1 MAETIERRVEP
12 QAPTARPG
20 PRIGV
25 VLAAGRSRRLAR
37 VTGGASKALVMVG
50 GVPLVERAVRT
61 LLAYGLDEVVVVVGY
76 QAARV
81 GAAAEAAAPGR
92 VRTVRARGWRRGNGA
107 SLAAVEPL
115 VAAESAFL
123 LVTADHVFGDGALA
137 PLLSAR
143 APAALV
149 DHAPDPATWAEG
161 TRVALHEE
169 RAIGFSK
176 ELEAPAVD
184 CGAFLLTPEIFA
196 AYHEAARAGDHSLSG
211 AVSALARRRA
221 VAAVALPS
229 GAWWHDVDTPAD
241 LRTARRKLRRA
252 LTKPT
257 DGPVSRLLNRPV
269 STRISMALAPLRIH
283 PDVVSWA
290 ALGLGVVAAWLLAHG
305 HPLAGALAVH
315 LTSVLDGVDGELDRV
330 TDVAIAAGLGVW
342 AVERGGLDPGV
353 GVVLTAG
360 ATAASLLSMA
370 TKDRIAALG
379 LRRGSE
385 RGPWYLLAGRDGRLL
400 LVALAALVGR
410 PAWAL
415 AALSVLGAAA
425 LVARLI
431 AAGRSP
437 AHGGSP
443 A

>member
-1 MAETIERRVEP
+1 
-12 QAPTARPG
+12 
-20 PRIGV
+20 
-25 VLAAGRSRRLAR
+25 
-37 VTGGASKALVMVG
+37 
-50 GVPLVERAVRT
+50 
-61 LLAYGLDEVVVVVGY
+61 
-76 QAARV
+76 
-81 GAAAEAAAPGR
+81 
-92 VRTVRARGWRRGNGA
+92 
-107 SLAAVEPL
+107 
-115 VAAESAFL
+115 
-123 LVTADHVFGDGALA
+123 
-137 PLLSAR
+137 
-143 APAALV
+143 
-149 DHAPDPATWAEG
+149 
-161 TRVALHEE
+161 
-169 RAIGFSK
+169 
-176 ELEAPAVD
+176 
-184 CGAFLLTPEIFA
+184 LLTPEIFA

-315 LTSVLDGVDGELDRV
+315 LTSVLDGVDGELARLQGRERPSGALLDGVLDRV